1 MDFWTSLAFNAVLQV
16 LADKKQMT
24 KFRSVLAKIYVK
36 IELASSTDQK
46 LFDEIQSQRTKQG
59 SGV

>member
-1 MDFWTSLAFNAVLQV
+1 MDFWTDLAFTVILKV
-16 LADKKQMT
+16 VADKKQIA

-36 IELASSTDQK
+36 IELASSMDQK